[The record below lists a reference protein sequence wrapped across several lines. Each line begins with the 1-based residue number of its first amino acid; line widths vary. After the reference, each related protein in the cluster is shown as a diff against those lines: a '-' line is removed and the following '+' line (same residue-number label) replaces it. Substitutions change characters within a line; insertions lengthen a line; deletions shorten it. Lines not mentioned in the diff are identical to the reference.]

1 MRTINVI
8 RAFISRGLPER
19 KRNVMSAAGSGSCAT
34 CVMTVTSDSASTDEL
49 WISFRRNEQVMMAT
63 EQQNGSVSAC
73 GPNWAWHGGGKKNSC
88 RSVCLFDLLR
98 WKEILSSWQKTKKHK
113 KITKEVMQMR
123 HVVPDWRPHLR
134 LYTETADRG
143 RLHSDE
149 ISDCRLLD

>member
-1 MRTINVI
+1 MTTINVI

-34 CVMTVTSDSASTDEL
+34 CVMTVTSDFHWWIMDIIPAKWTSNDGHWAAERLCVRLWAEL
-49 WISFRRNEQVMMAT
+49 SVTWRRRE
-63 EQQNGSVSAC
+63 
-73 GPNWAWHGGGKKNSC
+73 NSC

-98 WKEILSSWQKTKKHK
+98 WKEILGSWKRRR

-134 LYTETADRG
+134 LYTQTADRG
-143 RLHSDE
+143 RLRSDE